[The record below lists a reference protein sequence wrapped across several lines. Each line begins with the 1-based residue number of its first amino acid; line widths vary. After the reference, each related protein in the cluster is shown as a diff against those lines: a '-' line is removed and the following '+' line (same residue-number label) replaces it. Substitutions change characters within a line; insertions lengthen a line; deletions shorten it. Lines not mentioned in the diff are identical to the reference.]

1 MYTHI
6 FQKKTRSEVLENKQE
21 EEKANENFIC
31 WRAYLVMLILD
42 EVISM
47 ALLERERYRRVT
59 HVILF
64 VIMAL
69 GKLRSSSNLL
79 LHQCTSGP
87 SDTEHAKALP
97 KTEVFHGFMLLTIKS
112 IRVICINFP

>member
-1 MYTHI
+1 MHTYI

-21 EEKANENFIC
+21 EEKADENLIC

-47 ALLERERYRRVT
+47 ALLERERHRHVT

-64 VIMAL
+64 VMMAL

-97 KTEVFHGFMLLTIKS
+97 KTEV
-112 IRVICINFP
+112 

>member
-1 MYTHI
+1 
-6 FQKKTRSEVLENKQE
+6 
-21 EEKANENFIC
+21 
-31 WRAYLVMLILD
+31 
-42 EVISM
+42 M

-79 LHQCTSGP
+79 LHQRTSGP

-97 KTEVFHGFMLLTIKS
+97 KTEV
-112 IRVICINFP
+112 